1 MNALNMFKDLLLTH
15 GNVNVDDE
23 FINCIIEKIGDVLT
37 DDEAEFLEELGE
49 KLVYA
54 KVEEEF
60 VDRYPE
66 VTSEDL
72 NKLFKH
78 YIWDNS
84 SDWANEMYSVT
95 DGIMSN
101 LNMLESDALKQFIKT
116 LNEKDE
122 QDGRFRDVH
131 ANGES

>member
-122 QDGRFRDVH
+122 QDGRFRDVQ

>member
-37 DDEAEFLEELGE
+37 DDETEFLEELGE

>member
-1 MNALNMFKDLLLTH
+1 MSNLNTFKDLLFTH
-15 GNVNVDDE
+15 GNDDFSDS
-23 FINCIIEKIGDVLT
+23 FIDEIIAKMEGVLST
-37 DDEAEFLEELGE
+37 DEVEYLEELGE

-54 KVEEEF
+54 KVKEEF
-60 VDRYPE
+60 VDRYTE

-84 SDWANEMYSVT
+84 SDWASEMFSVT

-116 LNEKDE
+116 LNEKDGR
-122 QDGRFRDVH
+122 DGRFQDVH
-131 ANGES
+131 VDGES

>member
-122 QDGRFRDVH
+122 QDGRFRDVRT
-131 ANGES
+131 NGES

>member
-15 GNVNVDDE
+15 GSVNVDDE

-37 DDEAEFLEELGE
+37 DDETVFLEELGE

-84 SDWANEMYSVT
+84 SDWANEMYAVT

-116 LNEKDE
+116 LNKKDE
-122 QDGRFRDVH
+122 QDGRFQDVH
-131 ANGES
+131 VNREG

>member
-23 FINCIIEKIGDVLT
+23 FINCIVEKIGDVLT
-37 DDEAEFLEELGE
+37 DDEAVFLEELGE

>member
-122 QDGRFRDVH
+122 QDGRFRDVQV
-131 ANGES
+131 NGES

>member
-122 QDGRFRDVH
+122 QDGRFRDVQ
-131 ANGES
+131 ADGES

>member
-15 GNVNVDDE
+15 GNVNVDDD

-37 DDEAEFLEELGE
+37 DDETVFLEELGE

-122 QDGRFRDVH
+122 QDGRFRVVH

>member
-15 GNVNVDDE
+15 GNVNVDDQ
-23 FINCIIEKIGDVLT
+23 FIDCIIEKIGDVLT
-37 DDEAEFLEELGE
+37 EEEAVFLEELGE

-54 KVEEEF
+54 KVKEEF

-72 NKLFKH
+72 NNLFKH

-84 SDWANEMYSVT
+84 SDWASEMYSVT

-116 LNEKDE
+116 LNEKDG
-122 QDGRFRDVH
+122 QDGRFQDVH
-131 ANGES
+131 VDGES

>member
-37 DDEAEFLEELGE
+37 DDETEFLEELGE

-122 QDGRFRDVH
+122 QDGRFRDVRT
-131 ANGES
+131 NGES